1 MAAEPGLDN
10 RGSTLLEV
18 VIAFGVFSAALLM
31 LAQLFG
37 MATRSNRVARE
48 VTYAAALA
56 AQKMEQ
62 LRGGLWAYDS
72 AGGQLTDTSSD
83 FSCVPEQPS
92 GGTGLLPSPSSALT
106 ENTPGFVDYLDESG
120 RWVGT
125 GEAPPSGAAYV
136 RRWSIEPLPSDPA
149 DSIVLQVLVISL
161 AGAANAGSDIAG
173 VERGA
178 ARLVGAR
185 TRRMR

>member
-1 MAAEPGLDN
+1 MLAEPDLDD
-10 RGSTLLEV
+10 RGNTLLEV
-18 VIAFGVFSAALLM
+18 VTALAVSSAALLV

-48 VTYAAALA
+48 VTYAAVLG

-62 LRGGLWAYDS
+62 LRGALWAYDS

-83 FSCVPEQPS
+83 FSSVPEEPS
-92 GGTGLLPSPSSALT
+92 GGSGLLPSPSSALT

-125 GEAPPSGAAYV
+125 GRTPPPRAAYI
-136 RRWSIEPLPSDPA
+136 RRWSIEPLPADPA

-161 AGAANAGSDIAG
+161 AGAANAGRDVG
-173 VERGA
+173 GLERGA
-178 ARLVGAR
+178 ARLVAAR